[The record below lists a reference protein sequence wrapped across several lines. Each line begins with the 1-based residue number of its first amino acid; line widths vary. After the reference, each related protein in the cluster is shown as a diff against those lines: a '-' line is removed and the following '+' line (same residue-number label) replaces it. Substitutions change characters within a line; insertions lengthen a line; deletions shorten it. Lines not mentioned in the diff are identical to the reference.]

1 MRQVTLKGL
10 LGRKLRATLTGFAIV
25 LGVAMVAGSFILTDT
40 INKGLGAIFDESYAA
55 SDVVV
60 SPRDALSED
69 GSADAGSAPFPE
81 SILGDITALPDV
93 EAASGS
99 IEDEATLIGENGK
112 PIGGDMNIAVS
123 VDPPADERFNPL
135 QLVDGAW
142 PEGGGEIAV
151 DKATAEDQGLAVG
164 DSIGAAAGGPV
175 ETYTIT
181 GIVRYGSVES
191 LGGATIAVF
200 DLATAQQLFDKR
212 KELDFI
218 RVAAADGVSS
228 QELVAQIRPLLPET
242 AQVRT
247 AEAQAD
253 TESEETQAGVN
264 IFRYFLLGFGGIAL
278 FVGSFVIA
286 NTLSITVAQRAR
298 ELATLRTLGAS
309 RRQVLWSV
317 VLEAVVVGVIASVVG
332 LFVGLGIAAGLN
344 ALLAATGIDLPETG
358 IVFSTR
364 TIVVSLLVGTLIAL
378 LASLRPALRATRV
391 PPIAAVR
398 EGAVLPPSR
407 LARFGLVTAL
417 AVVALSVGLL
427 AYGVFADG
435 AGTRTRLLAIG
446 VGVLLLFIGVT
457 LVAPRLV
464 RPLAAGLG
472 APAARFGGSA
482 GRLARDNSTR
492 NPARTAS
499 TAAALMIGIAL
510 VTFVAVLAQGLKS
523 SFSDAVDELFVADYS
538 LTAEGDFGSVSDASV
553 AAARDTPGV
562 TAVSAIRSG
571 EGRAFGS
578 TVGVN
583 GVDEN
588 LSAIIDMSWAEGSAD
603 VPAQL
608 GRTGAFVKE
617 DYADEHG
624 LRIGSPI
631 ELKTPTGDVLD
642 LSVHGVFAEPKGG
655 SPFGD
660 IAISTDTFDASYA
673 ERENQWAFLNMRG
686 GVTDEN
692 TAALEQALAPFPDA
706 RPETRDEFKASQI
719 SDLSTFVNLLYAL
732 LGLSVVVSLFGIV
745 NTLVL
750 SVFERTRELG
760 MLRAIGM
767 TRRQVRRM
775 IRQESIITALIGAT
789 LGIVVGVFLAF
800 LVTQAL
806 SDEGIVFA
814 VPFGSLVVFV
824 LVAIAAGMLA
834 AIFPARRASKLNVLK
849 ALQYE

>member
-1 MRQVTLKGL
+1 M
-10 LGRKLRATLTGFAIV
+10 
-25 LGVAMVAGSFILTDT
+25 
-40 INKGLGAIFDESYAA
+40 
-55 SDVVV
+55 
-60 SPRDALSED
+60 SE
-69 GSADAGSAPFPE
+69 
-81 SILGDITALPDV
+81 
-93 EAASGS
+93 
-99 IEDEATLIGENGK
+99 
-112 PIGGDMNIAVS
+112 
-123 VDPPADERFNPL
+123 
-135 QLVDGAW
+135 
-142 PEGGGEIAV
+142 
-151 DKATAEDQGLAVG
+151 
-164 DSIGAAAGGPV
+164 
-175 ETYTIT
+175 
-181 GIVRYGSVES
+181 
-191 LGGATIAVF
+191 
-200 DLATAQQLFDKR
+200 
-212 KELDFI
+212 
-218 RVAAADGVSS
+218 
-228 QELVAQIRPLLPET
+228 IRPLLPET

-253 TESEETQAGVN
+253 TESEETEAGVN

-317 VLEAVVVGVIASVVG
+317 VLEAVLVGAIASIVG
-332 LFVGLGIAAGLN
+332 LFVGLGIAVALK
-344 ALLAATGIDLPETG
+344 ALLAATGIDLPQAG

-364 TIVVSLLVGTLIAL
+364 TVVVSLLVGTLIAL

-391 PPIAAVR
+391 PPIAAVK

-407 LARFGLVTAL
+407 LARFGLVTSL
-417 AVVALSVGLL
+417 AVVGVAVGLL
-427 AYGVFADG
+427 AYGVLADG
-435 AGTRTRLLAIG
+435 VETRTRLLAIG
-446 VGVLLLFIGVT
+446 VGVILLFIGVT

-510 VTFVAVLAQGLKS
+510 VTFVSLLAQGLKS

-553 AAARDTPGV
+553 AAARETPGV
-562 TAVSAIRSG
+562 TDVSAIRTG

-583 GVDEN
+583 GVEEN
-588 LSAIIDMSWAEGSAD
+588 LSAIIDMSWAQGSDD

-608 GRTGAFVKE
+608 GRSGAFVKE
-617 DYADEHG
+617 DYADERG
-624 LRIGSPI
+624 LEVGSPI
-631 ELKTPTGDVLD
+631 ELKTETGDVLD
-642 LSVHGVFAEPKGG
+642 LTVDGIFAEPKGG

-660 IAISTDTFDASYA
+660 IAISKDTFDGSYA
-673 ERENQWAFLNMRG
+673 EKVNEWAFLNMRG

-692 TAALEQALAPFPDA
+692 TATLTEALAPFPDA
-706 RPETRDEFKASQI
+706 RVETRDEFKSSQI
-719 SDLSTFVNLLYAL
+719 GQLSTFVNLLYAL

-814 VPFGSLVVFV
+814 VPYGSLVVFV
-824 LVAIAAGMLA
+824 IVAIAAGMLA
-834 AIFPARRASKLNVLK
+834 AIFPARRASRLNVLE

>member
-1 MRQVTLKGL
+1 MRRVALKGL

-25 LGVAMVAGSFILTDT
+25 LGVAMVSGSFILTDT
-40 INKGLGAIFDESYAA
+40 INKSLGKIFDESYAA
-55 SDVVV
+55 SDVVI
-60 SPRDALSED
+60 SPRDALSGD
-69 GSADAGSAPFPE
+69 DAETGSAPFPQSVLADVE
-81 SILGDITALPDV
+81 ALPDV
-93 EAASGS
+93 AAASGS
-99 IEDEATLIGENGK
+99 IEDEATLVDANDEA
-112 PIGGDMNIAVS
+112 IGGGMGIAVS
-123 VDPPADERFNPL
+123 VDPPADEQFNPL
-135 QLVDGAW
+135 RLVDGAW
-142 PEGGGEIAV
+142 PQGGGEIAV
-151 DKATAEDQGLAVG
+151 DKATAEEQGLAVG
-164 DSIGAAAGGPV
+164 DSIGAAADGPV
-175 ETYTIT
+175 ETYTIA
-181 GIVRYGSVES
+181 GIVQYGSVES
-191 LGGATIAVF
+191 LGGATIAAF

-218 RVAAADGVSS
+218 RVAAAEGVTSE
-228 QELVAQIRPLLPET
+228 ELVSEIRPLLPET

-253 TESEETQAGVN
+253 TESEETEAGVN

-317 VLEAVVVGVIASVVG
+317 VLEAVLVGAIASIVG
-332 LFVGLGIAAGLN
+332 LFVGLGIAVALK
-344 ALLAATGIDLPETG
+344 ALLAATGIDLPQAG

-364 TIVVSLLVGTLIAL
+364 TVVVSLLVGTLIAL

-391 PPIAAVR
+391 PPIAAVK

-407 LARFGLVTAL
+407 LARFGLVTSL
-417 AVVALSVGLL
+417 AVVGVAVGLL
-427 AYGVFADG
+427 AYGVLADG
-435 AGTRTRLLAIG
+435 VETRTRLLAIG
-446 VGVLLLFIGVT
+446 VGVILLFIGVT

-510 VTFVAVLAQGLKS
+510 VTFVSLLAQGLKS

-553 AAARDTPGV
+553 AAARETPGV
-562 TAVSAIRSG
+562 TDVSAIRTG

-583 GVDEN
+583 GVEEN
-588 LSAIIDMSWAEGSAD
+588 LSAIIDMSWAQGSDD

-608 GRTGAFVKE
+608 GRSGAFVKE
-617 DYADEHG
+617 DYADERG
-624 LRIGSPI
+624 LEVGSPI
-631 ELKTPTGDVLD
+631 ELKTETGDVLD
-642 LSVHGVFAEPKGG
+642 LTVDGIFAEPKGG

-660 IAISTDTFDASYA
+660 IAISKDTFDGSYA
-673 ERENQWAFLNMRG
+673 EKVNEWAFLNMRG

-692 TAALEQALAPFPDA
+692 TATLTEALAPFPDA
-706 RPETRDEFKASQI
+706 RVETRDEFKSSQI
-719 SDLSTFVNLLYAL
+719 GQLSTFVNLLYAL

-814 VPFGSLVVFV
+814 GPYGSLVVFV
-824 LVAIAAGMLA
+824 IVAIAAGMLA
-834 AIFPARRASKLNVLK
+834 AIFPARRESRLNVLE

>member
-1 MRQVTLKGL
+1 MMRVALKGM

-25 LGVAMVAGSFILTDT
+25 LGVAMVSGSFILTDT
-40 INKGLGAIFDESYAA
+40 IDKSLGTIFDESYAA

-60 SPRDALSED
+60 SSRDALSED
-69 GSADAGSAPFPE
+69 AESGSAPFPD
-81 SILGDITALPDV
+81 SVLADVAALPEV

-99 IEDEATLIGENGK
+99 IEDEATLIDAKGEA
-112 PIGGDMNIAVS
+112 IGAGMGLAMS
-123 VDPPADERFNPL
+123 VDPPADEQFNPL
-135 QLVDGAW
+135 RLVEGAW

-151 DKATAEDQGLAVG
+151 DKATADDQGLAVG
-164 DSIGAAAGGPV
+164 DSIGAATDGPV
-175 ETYTIT
+175 ETYSIA

-191 LGGATIAVF
+191 LGGATIAAF
-200 DLATAQQLFDKR
+200 DLATAQQLFDKQDQ
-212 KELDFI
+212 LDLV
-218 RVAAADGVSS
+218 RVAAAEGVNSE
-228 QELVAQIRPLLPET
+228 QLAAEIRPLLPET

-253 TESEETQAGVN
+253 TDSEDTQAGVN
-264 IFRYFLLGFGGIAL
+264 VFRYFLLGFGGIAL

-286 NTLSITVAQRAR
+286 NTLSITVAQRVR

-317 VLEAVVVGVIASVVG
+317 VLEAFVVGAIASVVG
-332 LFVGLGIAAGLN
+332 LFVGLGIAVALN
-344 ALLAATGIDLPETG
+344 ALLEATGIDLPQTG

-407 LARFGLVTAL
+407 LARYGLVTSLAL
-417 AVVALSVGLL
+417 VAVSVALL
-427 AYGVFADG
+427 AYGVLADG
-435 AGTRTRLLAIG
+435 VGTRTRLLAIG

-510 VTFVAVLAQGLKS
+510 VTFVSLLAQGLKS

-538 LTAEGDFGSVSDASV
+538 LTAEGDFGSVSDATV
-553 AAARDTPGV
+553 AAARETPGV
-562 TAVSAIRSG
+562 TAVSAIRTG

-608 GRTGAFVKE
+608 GREGAFVKD

-624 LRIGSPI
+624 LRVGSPI

-642 LSVHGVFAEPKGG
+642 LTVHGIFAEPKGG
-655 SPFGD
+655 SPFGEV
-660 IAISTDTFDASYA
+660 AISTATFDGAYA
-673 ERENQWAFLNMRG
+673 EKENEWAFLNMEG

-692 TAALEQALAPFPDA
+692 TATLSEAVAPFPDA
-706 RPETRDEFKASQI
+706 RVETREEFKSSRI
-719 SDLSTFVNLLYAL
+719 GELSTFVNLLYAL
-732 LGLSVVVSLFGIV
+732 LGLSVLVSLFGIV

-775 IRQESIITALIGAT
+775 IRQESVITALIGAT
-789 LGIVVGVFLAF
+789 LGIVIGVFLAF

-814 VPFGSLVVFV
+814 IPVGSLVVFV

-834 AIFPARRASKLNVLK
+834 AIFPARRASKLNVLE

>member
-1 MRQVTLKGL
+1 MRRVALKGI

-25 LGVAMVAGSFILTDT
+25 LGVAMVSGSFVLTDT
-40 INKGLGAIFDESYAA
+40 INKSLGTIFAESYAA

-60 SPRDALSED
+60 SPRDALAGED
-69 GSADAGSAPFPE
+69 SADTGSAPFPD
-81 SILGDITALPDV
+81 SVLADVSALPEV

-99 IEDEATLIGENGK
+99 IEDEATLVGENGS
-112 PIGGDMNIAVS
+112 PIGGGMGIALS
-123 VDPPADERFNPL
+123 VDPPADEQFNPL
-135 QLVDGAW
+135 QLVAGAW
-142 PEGGGEIAV
+142 PRGSEEIAV

-164 DSIGAAAGGPV
+164 DSVGAAADGPV
-175 ETYTIT
+175 ETYTVA

-191 LGGATIAVF
+191 LGGATIAAF
-200 DLATAQQLFDKR
+200 DLATAQQLFDKQNQF
-212 KELDFI
+212 DFI
-218 RVAAADGVSS
+218 RVAAAEGVSS
-228 QELVAQIRPLLPET
+228 QELVAEIRPLLPET

-253 TESEETQAGVN
+253 TESEETQSEVN

-317 VLEAVVVGVIASVVG
+317 VLEAVVVGVLASVVG
-332 LFVGLGIAAGLN
+332 LFVGLGIAVGLN

-364 TIVVSLLVGTLIAL
+364 TVVVSLLVGTLIAL

-407 LARFGLVTAL
+407 LAKFGLATAL
-417 AVVALSVGLL
+417 AVVVVAIGLL
-427 AYGVFADG
+427 AFGVFADG
-435 AGTRTRLLAIG
+435 AETRTRLLAIG

-464 RPLAAGLG
+464 RPLAAALG

-510 VTFVAVLAQGLKS
+510 VTFVSLLAQGLKS
-523 SFSDAVDELFVADYS
+523 SFADAVDELFVADYS
-538 LTAEGDFGSVSDASV
+538 LTAEGDFGSVSDATV
-553 AAARDTPGV
+553 AAARETPGV

-571 EGRAFGS
+571 EGRAFGG

-588 LSAIIDMSWAEGSAD
+588 LSAIIDMSWAEGSAE

-608 GRTGAFVKE
+608 GADGAFVND
-617 DYADEHG
+617 DYADEHDLG
-624 LRIGSPI
+624 VGSRI
-631 ELKTPTGDVLD
+631 ELKTPTGEVLD
-642 LSVHGVFAEPKGG
+642 LTVEGVFAEPKGG
-655 SPFGD
+655 SPFGE
-660 IAISTDTFDASYA
+660 IAVSTATFDGAYA
-673 ERENQWAFLNMRG
+673 EKENEWAFLNMEG

-692 TAALEQALAPFPDA
+692 TATLTEALATFPDA
-706 RPETRDEFKASQI
+706 RVETRDEFKATSI
-719 SDLSTFVNLLYAL
+719 SDISTFVNLLYAL
-732 LGLSVVVSLFGIV
+732 LGLSVLVSLFGIV

-775 IRQESIITALIGAT
+775 IRQESVITALIGAT

-814 VPFGSLVVFV
+814 IPVGSLVVFV

-834 AIFPARRASKLNVLK
+834 AIFPARRASKLNVLE

>member
-1 MRQVTLKGL
+1 MMRVALKGM

-25 LGVAMVAGSFILTDT
+25 LGVAMVSGSFILTDT
-40 INKGLGAIFDESYAA
+40 IDKSLGTIFDESYAA

-60 SPRDALSED
+60 SSRDALSED
-69 GSADAGSAPFPE
+69 AESGSAPFPD
-81 SILGDITALPDV
+81 SVLADVAALPEV

-99 IEDEATLIGENGK
+99 IEDEATLIDAKGEA
-112 PIGGDMNIAVS
+112 IGAGMGLAMS
-123 VDPPADERFNPL
+123 VDPPADEQFNPL
-135 QLVDGAW
+135 RLVEGAW
-142 PEGGGEIAV
+142 PEGSGEIAV
-151 DKATAEDQGLAVG
+151 DKATADEQGLAVG
-164 DSIGAAAGGPV
+164 DSIGAATDGPV
-175 ETYTIT
+175 ETYSIA

-191 LGGATIAVF
+191 LGGATIAAF
-200 DLATAQQLFDKR
+200 DLATAQQLFDKQDQ
-212 KELDFI
+212 LDLV
-218 RVAAADGVSS
+218 RVAAAEGVNSE
-228 QELVAQIRPLLPET
+228 QLAVEIRPLLPET

-253 TESEETQAGVN
+253 TDSEDTQAGVN
-264 IFRYFLLGFGGIAL
+264 VFRYFLLGFGGIAL

-286 NTLSITVAQRAR
+286 NTLSITVAQRVR

-317 VLEAVVVGVIASVVG
+317 VLEAFVVGAIASVVG
-332 LFVGLGIAAGLN
+332 LFVGLGIAVALN
-344 ALLAATGIDLPETG
+344 ALLEATGIDLPQTG

-407 LARFGLVTAL
+407 LARYGLVTSLAL
-417 AVVALSVGLL
+417 VAVSVALL
-427 AYGVFADG
+427 AYGVLADG
-435 AGTRTRLLAIG
+435 VGTRTRLLAIG

-510 VTFVAVLAQGLKS
+510 VTFVSLLAQGLKS

-538 LTAEGDFGSVSDASV
+538 LTAEGDFGSVSDATV
-553 AAARDTPGV
+553 AAARETPGV
-562 TAVSAIRSG
+562 TAVSAIRTG

-608 GRTGAFVKE
+608 GREGAFVKD

-624 LRIGSPI
+624 LRVGSPI

-642 LSVHGVFAEPKGG
+642 LTVHGIFAEPKGG
-655 SPFGD
+655 SPFGEV
-660 IAISTDTFDASYA
+660 AISTATFDGAYA
-673 ERENQWAFLNMRG
+673 EKENEWAFLNMEG

-692 TAALEQALAPFPDA
+692 TATLSEAVAPFPDA
-706 RPETRDEFKASQI
+706 RVETREEFKSSRI
-719 SDLSTFVNLLYAL
+719 GELSTFVNLLYAL
-732 LGLSVVVSLFGIV
+732 LGLSVLVSLFGIV

-775 IRQESIITALIGAT
+775 IRQESVITALIGAT
-789 LGIVVGVFLAF
+789 LGIVIGVFLAF

-814 VPFGSLVVFV
+814 IPVGSLVVFV

-834 AIFPARRASKLNVLK
+834 AIFPARRASKLNVLE

>member
-1 MRQVTLKGL
+1 
-10 LGRKLRATLTGFAIV
+10 
-25 LGVAMVAGSFILTDT
+25 
-40 INKGLGAIFDESYAA
+40 
-55 SDVVV
+55 
-60 SPRDALSED
+60 
-69 GSADAGSAPFPE
+69 
-81 SILGDITALPDV
+81 
-93 EAASGS
+93 
-99 IEDEATLIGENGK
+99 
-112 PIGGDMNIAVS
+112 
-123 VDPPADERFNPL
+123 
-135 QLVDGAW
+135 
-142 PEGGGEIAV
+142 
-151 DKATAEDQGLAVG
+151 
-164 DSIGAAAGGPV
+164 
-175 ETYTIT
+175 
-181 GIVRYGSVES
+181 
-191 LGGATIAVF
+191 
-200 DLATAQQLFDKR
+200 
-212 KELDFI
+212 
-218 RVAAADGVSS
+218 
-228 QELVAQIRPLLPET
+228 
-242 AQVRT
+242 
-247 AEAQAD
+247 
-253 TESEETQAGVN
+253 
-264 IFRYFLLGFGGIAL
+264 
-278 FVGSFVIA
+278 
-286 NTLSITVAQRAR
+286 
-298 ELATLRTLGAS
+298 
-309 RRQVLWSV
+309 
-317 VLEAVVVGVIASVVG
+317 
-332 LFVGLGIAAGLN
+332 
-344 ALLAATGIDLPETG
+344 
-358 IVFSTR
+358 
-364 TIVVSLLVGTLIAL
+364 
-378 LASLRPALRATRV
+378 
-391 PPIAAVR
+391 
-398 EGAVLPPSR
+398 
-407 LARFGLVTAL
+407 
-417 AVVALSVGLL
+417 
-427 AYGVFADG
+427 
-435 AGTRTRLLAIG
+435 

-588 LSAIIDMSWAEGSAD
+588 LSAIIDMSWAQGSAD

-608 GRTGAFVKE
+608 GRDGAFVKE

-719 SDLSTFVNLLYAL
+719 SELSTFVNLLYAL

-834 AIFPARRASKLNVLK
+834 AIFPARRASKLNVLQ

>member
-1 MRQVTLKGL
+1 MRRVTLKGL
-10 LGRKLRATLTGFAIV
+10 LGRKIRATLTGFAIV

-40 INKGLGAIFDESYAA
+40 INKSLGTIFDESYAA

-60 SPRDALSED
+60 SSRDALSPD
-69 GSADAGSAPFPE
+69 DSADAGSAPFPD
-81 SILGDITALPDV
+81 SVLADITALPAV

-99 IEDEATLIGENGK
+99 IEDEAALIDEQGK
-112 PIGGDMNIAVS
+112 PIGGGMNIALS
-123 VDPPADERFNPL
+123 VDPPNDERFNPL
-135 QLVDGAW
+135 QLVDGGW
-142 PEGGGEIAV
+142 PQGSGEIAV

-164 DSIGAAAGGPV
+164 DSIGAAADGPV
-175 ETYTIT
+175 ETYTIA

-191 LGGATIAVF
+191 LGGATIAAF

-212 KELDFI
+212 KEFDFI
-218 RVAAADGVSS
+218 RVAAAEGVSS
-228 QELVAQIRPLLPET
+228 QELVAEIRPLLPET

-253 TESEETQAGVN
+253 TESDETQAGVN

-332 LFVGLGIAAGLN
+332 LFVGLGIAVALK
-344 ALLAATGIDLPETG
+344 ALLAATGIDLPQAG

-407 LARFGLVTAL
+407 LAKFGLATAL
-417 AVVALSVGLL
+417 GVVAIAVGLL
-427 AYGVFADG
+427 VFGVLAD
-435 AGTRTRLLAIG
+435 AETRTRLLAIG
-446 VGVLLLFIGVT
+446 VGVVLLFIGVT

-553 AAARDTPGV
+553 AAARETPGV
-562 TAVSAIRSG
+562 SAVSAIRTG

-578 TVGVN
+578 NVGVN

-588 LSAIIDMSWAEGSAD
+588 LSAIIDMSWAQGSDD

-608 GRTGAFVKE
+608 GRDGAFVKE
-617 DYADEHG
+617 DYADHHG
-624 LRIGSPI
+624 LRIGSSI

-642 LSVHGVFAEPKGG
+642 LMVRGIFAEPKGG

-660 IAISTDTFDASYA
+660 VAISTDTFDGSYA
-673 ERENQWAFLNMRG
+673 EKENEWAFLNMRG

-706 RPETRDEFKASQI
+706 RPETREDFKSSEI
-719 SDLSTFVNLLYAL
+719 SELSTFVNLLYAL

-789 LGIVVGVFLAF
+789 LGMVVGVFLAF

-814 VPFGSLVVFV
+814 VPFGSLVVFA
-824 LVAIAAGMLA
+824 LVAIGAGMLA
-834 AIFPARRASKLNVLK
+834 AIFPARRASRLNVLQ

>member
-1 MRQVTLKGL
+1 MRRVTLKGL

-25 LGVAMVAGSFILTDT
+25 LGVAMVSGSFILTDT
-40 INKGLGAIFDESYAA
+40 INKSLGTIFDESYAA

-60 SPRDALSED
+60 SPRDVLSED
-69 GSADAGSAPFPE
+69 DSAEAGSAPF
-81 SILGDITALPDV
+81 SDSVLADVAALPGV

-99 IEDEATLIGENGK
+99 IEDEATLVDENGR
-112 PIGGDMNIAVS
+112 PIGGGIGIAVS
-123 VDPPADERFNPL
+123 VDPPADEQFNPL
-135 QLVDGAW
+135 QLVEGAW
-142 PEGGGEIAV
+142 PQGNEEIAV

-164 DSIGAAAGGPV
+164 DSVGAAADGPV
-175 ETYTIT
+175 EKYTVA

-191 LGGATIAVF
+191 LGGATIAAF
-200 DLATAQQLFDKR
+200 DLATAQQLFDKQNQ
-212 KELDFI
+212 LDFI
-218 RVAAADGVSS
+218 RVAAAEGVSS
-228 QELVAQIRPLLPET
+228 QELVAEIRPLLPET

-253 TESEETQAGVN
+253 NESEQTQSEVN

-317 VLEAVVVGVIASVVG
+317 VLEAVVVGLIASVVG
-332 LFVGLGIAAGLN
+332 LFVGLGIAVGLN
-344 ALLAATGIDLPETG
+344 ALLAAIGIDLPETG

-364 TIVVSLLVGTLIAL
+364 TIVVSLLIGTLIAL

-407 LARFGLVTAL
+407 LAKFGLATAL
-417 AVVALSVGLL
+417 AVVAVAVGLL
-427 AYGVFADG
+427 VFGVLAD
-435 AGTRTRLLAIG
+435 AETTTRLLAIG

-510 VTFVAVLAQGLKS
+510 VTFVALLAQGLKS

-538 LTAEGDFGSVSDASV
+538 LTAEGDFGSVSDATV
-553 AAARDTPGV
+553 AAARETPGV
-562 TAVSAIRSG
+562 TAVSAIRTG

-608 GRTGAFVKE
+608 GSDGAFVKQ
-617 DYADEHG
+617 DYADEHDLG
-624 LRIGSPI
+624 VGSPI
-631 ELKTPTGDVLD
+631 ELKTPTGEVLELTVD
-642 LSVHGVFAEPKGG
+642 GIFAEPKGG
-655 SPFGD
+655 SPFGEV
-660 IAISTDTFDASYA
+660 AISTDTFDASYA
-673 ERENQWAFLNMRG
+673 EKENEWAFLNMEG

-692 TAALEQALAPFPDA
+692 TATLTEALDPFPDA
-706 RPETRDEFKASQI
+706 RVETREEFKASSI
-719 SDLSTFVNLLYAL
+719 SDISTFVNLLYGL
-732 LGLSVVVSLFGIV
+732 LGLSVLVSLFGIV

-806 SDEGIVFA
+806 ADEGIVFA
-814 VPFGSLVVFV
+814 VPFVSLVVFV

-834 AIFPARRASKLNVLK
+834 AIFPARRASRLNVLR